1 MHDTGPHDL
10 DDRIDRCL
18 ANEME
23 EFERAAFDRAVESD
37 ARVGEAWR
45 ASQAI
50 DESIRRSFAASI
62 PPDALERVRSMAT
75 GAVAPESGGE
85 RAVVATLWWRP
96 WAAAAAIAVLLG
108 GTWMILNTLTGS
120 NQGYIAGPWRT
131 LQQAYDDAVTRGFQ
145 PLWRC
150 ENDAEFQAAFVEQFG
165 QPLSLGDASGPF
177 AAVGL
182 NYSHTLTPRTSCV
195 LFRINDSPV
204 LVFVDRLERDR
215 AVSDE
220 VLDPLFLHR
229 REIGTLVLY
238 EVSPFREAAAL
249 PMFRLPPEG

>member
-1 MHDTGPHDL
+1 MYDLGPHDL
-10 DDRIDRCL
+10 DVRIDRRL
-18 ANEME
+18 AGEMAE
-23 EFERAAFDRAVESD
+23 IERAAFDRAVESD
-37 ARVGEAWR
+37 DRLGEAWR
-45 ASQAI
+45 MSHAI

-62 PPDALERVRSMAT
+62 PPDALERVRAT
-75 GAVAPESGGE
+75 AAGASAPDLNHE
-85 RAVVATLWWRP
+85 RTVVATLWRRP
-96 WAAAAAIAVLLG
+96 WAAAAALAVLLG
-108 GTWMILNTLTGS
+108 GAWMILNTLTGS
-120 NQGYIAGPWRT
+120 NQGYVAGPWRT

-150 ENDAEFQAAFVEQFG
+150 ENDAEFQAAFFEQFG

-195 LFRINDSPV
+195 LFQINDSPV

-215 AVSDE
+215 AVGNE
-220 VLDPLFLHR
+220 VRDPLFLHR

-238 EVSPFREAAAL
+238 EVSPFQEAAAL